1 MSFFVFST
9 KKRSRTKQ
17 RTDNKHIIKPHQH
30 GGEMQDEFMPP
41 TSAQIKCITT
51 KFRRIYS
58 FFGADNQTIYL
69 IGASLKDAGK
79 KLFAFTQIS
88 AELITELKKKL

>member
-17 RTDNKHIIKPHQH
+17 RADNKHIIKSHQP

-41 TSAQIKCITT
+41 TAAQIKCITT

-69 IGASLKDAGK
+69 IAASLKDAGK
-79 KLFAFTQIS
+79 KLFDFTQIS

>member
-1 MSFFVFST
+1 MFST

-30 GGEMQDEFMPP
+30 SGEMQDEFMPP
-41 TSAQIKCITT
+41 TAAQIKCITT

-58 FFGADNQTIYL
+58 FFW
-69 IGASLKDAGK
+69 
-79 KLFAFTQIS
+79 
-88 AELITELKKKL
+88 LITKQTTNNIKAKTPEKGE

>member
-1 MSFFVFST
+1 VFST

-17 RTDNKHIIKPHQH
+17 RTDNKYIIKPYQP

-41 TSAQIKCITT
+41 TAAQIKCITT

-58 FFGADNQTIYL
+58 FWQITKQNNQHNSHHLQGFVRYPFG
-69 IGASLKDAGK
+69 GGR
-79 KLFAFTQIS
+79 
-88 AELITELKKKL
+88 